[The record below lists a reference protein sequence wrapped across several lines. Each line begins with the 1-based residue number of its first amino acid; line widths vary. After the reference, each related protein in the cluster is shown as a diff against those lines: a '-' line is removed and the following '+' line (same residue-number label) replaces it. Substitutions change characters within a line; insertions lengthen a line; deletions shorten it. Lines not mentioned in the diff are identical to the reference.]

1 MKDDGEV
8 AEMKGEATREGGGGE
23 QMSHDPLLQ
32 GSAGGVRQTKDP
44 VSV

>member
-8 AEMKGEATREGGGGE
+8 AEMKGEATREGGGE

-44 VSV
+44 VSM